1 MAIKISGLDE
11 LRKNLADIESKIQR
25 EVVKAKIGAGKLVE
39 GEARRSIQT
48 PSDSGR
54 TVKVR
59 GGVHLISKEGEAPN
73 TDTGAL
79 QRSLQTEVKGNDVYV
94 GTANKYAPH
103 LEYGTKNMKPRPFLL
118 PALRAKSSDILELL
132 KGAVKK
138 GLPDDA

>member
-1 MAIKISGLDE
+1 MTIKIDGLAE
-11 LRKNLADIESKIQR
+11 LQKNLAAIESQIER
-25 EVVKAKIGAGKLVE
+25 EIAKAKIGAGKLVE

-48 PSDSGR
+48 RSDSGR

-59 GGVHLISKEGEAPN
+59 GGVHTISKEGDAPN
-73 TDTGAL
+73 TDTGTL
-79 QRSLQTEVKGNDVYV
+79 QRSLQTEIKGSDVYV
-94 GTANKYAPH
+94 GTANDYAPH
-103 LEYGTKNMKPRPFLL
+103 LEYGTKKMKPRPFLL